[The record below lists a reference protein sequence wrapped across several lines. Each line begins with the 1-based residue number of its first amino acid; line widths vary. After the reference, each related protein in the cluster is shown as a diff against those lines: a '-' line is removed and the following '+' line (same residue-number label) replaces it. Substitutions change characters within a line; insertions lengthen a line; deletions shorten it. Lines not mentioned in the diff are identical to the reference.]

1 MVLSLGG
8 DRVEVDLVVEV
19 AIVVVVVVVVD
30 LLRKTDVVVVSGATV
45 VVFAVT
51 GFRDRGFLVDV
62 PTVVVL
68 VLGVVVVDLGTFGF
82 LVVVVV
88 VVVVVVEEVVVV
100 LVVVAGTAGTIL
112 DRVASAMAL
121 GVVASA
127 PSLKLRTSLGKNP
140 LTTLDATGDC

>member
-82 LVVVVV
+82 
-88 VVVVVVEEVVVV
+88 
-100 LVVVAGTAGTIL
+100 TI
-112 DRVASAMAL
+112 
-121 GVVASA
+121 
-127 PSLKLRTSLGKNP
+127 
-140 LTTLDATGDC
+140 